1 MTYTQEIWR
10 PVPGYEGYEASNL
23 GRVRSLDRWLEKKN
37 RVKCFQRGRVLRQ
50 PPDHGYP
57 RTKLGYVHTFVM
69 LAFCGPPPDGMVVAH
84 NDGNPLNNKLDNLRY
99 ATPSDNAMDRV
110 AHGTANRGS
119 RNGFAKLTEQQV
131 LAIRSSIGK
140 SQTALAREFGVSLM
154 CVNTIVNRTRWAW
167 L

>member
-1 MTYTQEIWR
+1 MTYTQEVWR
-10 PVPGYEGYEASNL
+10 PIPGYDGYEASNL

-37 RVKCFQRGRVLRQ
+37 RVKWFQRGRVLRQ
-50 PPDHGYP
+50 PSDHGYP
-57 RTKLGYVHTFVM
+57 RTKLGYVHTLVM
-69 LAFCGPPPDGMVVAH
+69 LAFYGPPPDGMWAAH
-84 NDGNPLNNKLDNLRY
+84 NDGDSSNNRLDNLRY

-131 LAIRSSIGK
+131 LAIRSRIGK
-140 SQTALAREFGVSLM
+140 SQTALAEEFGVSVM
-154 CVNTIVNRTRWAW
+154 CINTVVNRTGWAW